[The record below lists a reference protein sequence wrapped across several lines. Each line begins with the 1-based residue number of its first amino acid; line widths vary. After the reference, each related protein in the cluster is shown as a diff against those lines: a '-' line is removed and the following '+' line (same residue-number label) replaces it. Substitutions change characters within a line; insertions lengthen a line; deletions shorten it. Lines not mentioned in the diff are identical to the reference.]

1 MTSKKM
7 DAPFALSHA
16 YIIASPDA
24 EQREKKALQIACSLL
39 CEKKG
44 QLPCMECPS
53 CKNVLAGF
61 HPDVIDI
68 SRKTD
73 DKGNKKREIQVDQ
86 IRLMAS
92 DAYIRPSQ
100 ADKKVYLIKDAGTM
114 NVAAQN
120 AALKILEEPP
130 EYAVFILCTDSA
142 EALIATVRSRCTV
155 IRIAGERQGNF
166 SELAEEYISLAA
178 KKDEAK
184 LCTFFGKND
193 ALDTERVN
201 ALVNDIRFCLNSFL
215 SAKKKYSGLARE
227 DAFRL
232 LQLCDRADEYLRL
245 NVGAKHIMGLLC
257 VLTV

>member
-1 MTSKKM
+1 MTSEKKN
-7 DAPFALSHA
+7 APFTFSHA
-16 YIIASPDA
+16 YIIASPDV
-24 EQREKKALQIACSLL
+24 EQREKKALQIACLLL

-53 CKNVLAGF
+53 CKNVIAGF
-61 HPDVIDI
+61 HPDVINVL
-68 SRKTD
+68 RKTD
-73 DKGNKKREIQVDQ
+73 EKGNKKREIQVDQ

-92 DAYIRPSQ
+92 DAYVRPSQ
-100 ADKKVYLIKDAGTM
+100 ADKKVYIIKDAGTM
-114 NVAAQN
+114 NTAAQN

-130 EYAVFILCTDSA
+130 EYAVFILCADSA

-155 IRIAGERQGNF
+155 IRIAGEKLGNF
-166 SELAEEYISLAA
+166 SELAEEYVSLAA

-184 LCTFFGKND
+184 LCAFFGKND
-193 ALDTERVN
+193 SLDTERVN
-201 ALVNDIRFCLNSFL
+201 TFVNDIRFCLNSFL
-215 SAKKKYSGLARE
+215 TAKKKYGGLTRE

-232 LQLCDRADEYLRL
+232 LKLCDRADEYLRL